1 MGHPANE
8 ELAREQRRARE
19 RAEERL
25 RALGEIQRHQEKIL
39 ARRGGKPIEID
50 PAELIDESREER
62 DDELLSQPAPEDD

>member
-19 RAEERL
+19 RVEDRL
-25 RALGEIQRHQEKIL
+25 RALDEIDKNREEIL
-39 ARRGGKPIEID
+39 ARRGGKPIGID

-62 DDELLSQPAPEDD
+62 DDELLSQPAPDGD